1 MSMRVTDNKL
11 QNHVTLLYWKKE
23 DKEHYAWVKSLNR
36 LLSRLNKHNGQTYF
50 CERCFQG
57 FVRPGL
63 LQKHEEMC
71 RHFPAQATK
80 MVDKEIK
87 FTSWAKTEPTL
98 FQVYGD
104 FECAHKEEDS
114 EEHGKTKKAQK
125 YIPCSFAWVLV
136 LDHPD
141 VESRTKLYRH
151 TPAPDMSMEEVGE
164 HVVDELIV
172 SLQELEEELKPIL
185 DEIKPM
191 ELSEERRRI
200 FKWPHIAICVTNPS
214 QQHPMKR
221 HQLMGLQK
229 RQKRNWRCENAVI
242 ITMPL
247 ESTEGLPMLDVT

>member
-1 MSMRVTDNKL
+1 MSMRVTDKKL
-11 QNHVTLLYWKKE
+11 QNHVTLLYRKKE
-23 DKEHYAWVKSLNR
+23 DEEHYAWVKSLNG
-36 LLSRLNKHNGQTYF
+36 LYSSLNKHNGQTYF

-57 FVRPGL
+57 LVRPGL

-80 MVDKEIK
+80 MVDKEVK
-87 FTSWAKTEPTL
+87 FTSRAKTEPTL
-98 FQVYGD
+98 LQVYGD
-104 FECAHKEEDS
+104 FECVLKEEDS
-114 EEHGKTKKAQK
+114 EEHGKTKKVQK
-125 YIPCSFAWVLV
+125 HMACSFAWVLV
-136 LDHPD
+136 SDHPD
-141 VESRTKLYRH
+141 VESRAKLYRP

-229 RQKRNWRCENAVI
+229 RQKGN
-242 ITMPL
+242 
-247 ESTEGLPMLDVT
+247 